1 MDMQPAELIQRAR
14 REARFTQAELAA
26 RVGTSQ
32 PAIARYERGRT
43 VPSLPTLERLLR
55 ACGRRLALDV
65 LDQHDPVPSSVRA
78 ASGPR
83 GRLLRQRRKALLD
96 VLRRSG
102 ARDVRIF
109 GSVARGEDTATS
121 DIDFLV
127 ELAPDATLVDLA
139 RVRREIS
146 VVLGVPVDVM
156 TTDLLKPAAQDRAE
170 REAISL

>member
-1 MDMQPAELIQRAR
+1 MQAAELIRQAR
-14 REARFTQAELAA
+14 RDARLTQAELAA
-26 RVGTSQ
+26 CVGTSQ
-32 PAIARYERGRT
+32 SAIARYERGTT

-55 ACGRRLALDV
+55 ACRRSLALGLRDR
-65 LDQHDPVPSSVRA
+65 QDPAPTSVRA
-78 ASGPR
+78 ATGPR
-83 GRLLRQRRKALLD
+83 GRLLRRKRKALLD

-102 ARDVRIF
+102 ARNARVF

-146 VVLGVPVDVM
+146 DVLGVPVDVM
-156 TTDLLKPAAQDRAE
+156 TSGLLKPAAQDRAE
-170 REAISL
+170 QEAIAL

>member
-1 MDMQPAELIQRAR
+1 MQPAELIRQAR
-14 REARFTQAELAA
+14 REARLTQADLAA

-32 PAIARYERGRT
+32 SAIARHEAGRT

-55 ACGRRLALDV
+55 ACGRSLVLGL
-65 LDQHDPVPSSVRA
+65 LDQLDPVPTSVRGA
-78 ASGPR
+78 TGPR
-83 GRLLRQRRKALLD
+83 GRLLRRKRRALLD

-102 ARDVRIF
+102 ARDVRVF

-139 RVRREIS
+139 RVRREIGD
-146 VVLGVPVDVM
+146 VLGVLVDVM
-156 TTDLLKPAAQDRAE
+156 TKGLLKPAVQDRAE
-170 REAISL
+170 QEAISL

>member
-1 MDMQPAELIQRAR
+1 M
-14 REARFTQAELAA
+14 
-26 RVGTSQ
+26 RV
-32 PAIARYERGRT
+32 
-43 VPSLPTLERLLR
+43 
-55 ACGRRLALDV
+55 
-65 LDQHDPVPSSVRA
+65 
-78 ASGPR
+78 
-83 GRLLRQRRKALLD
+83 
-96 VLRRSG
+96 
-102 ARDVRIF
+102 F

-146 VVLGVPVDVM
+146 DVLGVPVDVM

>member
-1 MDMQPAELIQRAR
+1 MQPAELIQQAR
-14 REARFTQAELAA
+14 HKARLTQAELAERA
-26 RVGTSQ
+26 GTSQ
-32 PAIARYERGRT
+32 SAVARYETARSI
-43 VPSLPTLERLLR
+43 PSLPTLERLLR
-55 ACGRRLALDV
+55 ACGQRLAVDV
-65 LDQHDPVPSSVRA
+65 GGQEDAVPSSVRA

-83 GRLLRQRRKALLD
+83 GRLLRWKRSALLE

-102 ARDVRIF
+102 VREARVF

-139 RVRREIS
+139 RVRRELS
-146 VVLGVPVDVM
+146 DVLGVPVDVM
-156 TTDLLKPAAQDRAE
+156 TTDLLKPAVRSRAE